1 MYITIVVKLVC
12 QCVCHGVTLRSGNKM
27 DDRETSMDN
36 ICNKLQ
42 SLIEDC
48 DELQKEFENYRKLE
62 AWDGSASCF

>member
-12 QCVCHGVTLRSGNKM
+12 QCVCHGVTLRSGYKM